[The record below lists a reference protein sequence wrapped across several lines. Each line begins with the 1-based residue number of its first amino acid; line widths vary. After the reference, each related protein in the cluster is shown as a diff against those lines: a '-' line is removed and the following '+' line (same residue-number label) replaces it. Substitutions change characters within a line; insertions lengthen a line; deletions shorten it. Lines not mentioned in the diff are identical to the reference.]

1 MSIILEF
8 MHMQEH
14 LSVTCIDTYIVI
26 NKDSFYLRLAIYQ
39 YYVWNVHCGYS
50 YTYVLLIFTKQNN
63 KG

>member
-26 NKDSFYLRLAIYQ
+26 ITRIHFTCDWLFISTMYGMCT
-39 YYVWNVHCGYS
+39 VGS